1 MNKTNEEYFE
11 VKCSINYGKGVSLKI
26 PMQVRDDFERTVE
39 SGDDKL
45 MSRLVELFAEYELL
59 DEPRQKAFQALILL
73 RSKETRTLD
82 DLLEYMKAIRLCTA
96 FFEEE

>member
-1 MNKTNEEYFE
+1 MNKTDKEYFE
-11 VKCSINYGKGVSLKI
+11 VKCSINYGQNVSLKL
-26 PMQVRDDFERTVE
+26 PMQVHDDFERTVE
-39 SGDDKL
+39 SGDEKL
-45 MSRLVELFAEYELL
+45 MKRLVELFAEYELL

-96 FFEEE
+96 FFEEK